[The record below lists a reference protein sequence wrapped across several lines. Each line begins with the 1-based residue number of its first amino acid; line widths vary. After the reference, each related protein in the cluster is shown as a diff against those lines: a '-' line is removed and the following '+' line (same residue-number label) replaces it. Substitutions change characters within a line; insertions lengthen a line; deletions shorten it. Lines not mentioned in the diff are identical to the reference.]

1 MHQHMLNFFIYFF
14 SIACIKC
21 VPQGTGTLEHTI
33 LGTLNVACEE
43 NFGHFQYEILVVQY
57 DDEKS
62 RSINENHSLGHE
74 TISSSPS
81 IEVELGGLTT

>member
-1 MHQHMLNFFIYFF
+1 M
-14 SIACIKC
+14 
-21 VPQGTGTLEHTI
+21 
-33 LGTLNVACEE
+33 VACEE

>member
-1 MHQHMLNFFIYFF
+1 M
-14 SIACIKC
+14 
-21 VPQGTGTLEHTI
+21 
-33 LGTLNVACEE
+33 VAYDE
-43 NFGHFQYEILVVQY
+43 NFGHFQHEIVQY

-81 IEVELGGLTT
+81 IEVELSGLTT

>member
-1 MHQHMLNFFIYFF
+1 M
-14 SIACIKC
+14 
-21 VPQGTGTLEHTI
+21 
-33 LGTLNVACEE
+33 VACEE

-62 RSINENHSLGHE
+62 RSINENHSLVHE